1 MVDLKG
7 KFAKFCDTKNMGDPV
22 YMPSR
27 QSIYRIIDANLNR
40 AAEGLRVIEDALRFV
55 IEEKKLTEKI
65 KNLRHLL
72 LGEIKN
78 LPENW
83 SLIISRESE
92 KDVGKDLKEQPRE
105 KINELIT
112 ANFRRVEEAER
123 SLEEYGK
130 LILPSWGEK
139 FRQFRFQT
147 YTLEKEVKVKLK
159 KRKVDYTLYAITES
173 SLKIE
178 ELLEKVKKIIKGG
191 ASVIQLREKNLSSKE
206 FLLKAVELKKIIPSD
221 VTFII
226 NDRIDIALACDA
238 DGVHLG
244 QEDIPLSF
252 ARGIMGEGKIIGIS
266 THNLKEAK
274 EAKLQGADYIG
285 VGPIF
290 PTSGKKDA
298 GTPKG
303 VKIITAIKN
312 EVKIPVVAIG
322 GISAENVQ
330 EVLKA
335 GADGVAVISAI
346 FSQKDVLKATRELYN
361 KIQEFRHNL

>member
-1 MVDLKG
+1 
-7 KFAKFCDTKNMGDPV
+7 MGDPV

-55 IEEKKLTEKI
+55 IEEKNLTEKI

-147 YTLEKEVKVKLK
+147 YTLEKEVKA
-159 KRKVDYTLYAITES
+159 RYDHYPNQEIQEIVDRYI
-173 SLKIE
+173 
-178 ELLEKVKKIIKGG
+178 
-191 ASVIQLREKNLSSKE
+191 
-206 FLLKAVELKKIIPSD
+206 
-221 VTFII
+221 
-226 NDRIDIALACDA
+226 
-238 DGVHLG
+238 
-244 QEDIPLSF
+244 
-252 ARGIMGEGKIIGIS
+252 KIIG
-266 THNLKEAK
+266 
-274 EAKLQGADYIG
+274 Y
-285 VGPIF
+285 
-290 PTSGKKDA
+290 
-298 GTPKG
+298 
-303 VKIITAIKN
+303 
-312 EVKIPVVAIG
+312 
-322 GISAENVQ
+322 
-330 EVLKA
+330 
-335 GADGVAVISAI
+335 
-346 FSQKDVLKATRELYN
+346 R
-361 KIQEFRHNL
+361 